1 MEHVLTGTQ
10 HSEELLWR
18 DRLEVYK
25 NLQPSPTFTNL
36 EARPGLALG
45 LLTFTQHQAS
55 ST

>member
-1 MEHVLTGTQ
+1 MEHILTGTQ
-10 HSEELLWR
+10 HSEELPCR

-36 EARPGLALG
+36 EALRGLALG
-45 LLTFTQHQAS
+45 LLTFTQHPAS